1 MERIID
7 LSLRHKDRLMAGLW
21 LMKIIMLLKLKFF
34 SPFSADPF
42 NPFALRSFWPLLS
55 NVMCDLLHL
64 CFFVFFFFFFFVKFI
79 PQHRVN
85 SPGVEREGEWRKI
98 WSLTG
103 AIAGFPN
110 IIFTCDKSY
119 LRWSDFTRC
128 NFRRWILLPRRTTLY
143 RTLPQFKSSVKP
155 PFAGFVFYSNR
166 ANNFTWGHWCY
177 TAASD
182 YSL

>member
-34 SPFSADPF
+34 SPFSPDPF
-42 NPFALRSFWPLLS
+42 DPFALRSFWPLLS

-64 CFFVFFFFFFFVKFI
+64 CFRLLLFFLKFI
-79 PQHRVN
+79 PQHKVN
-85 SPGVEREGEWRKI
+85 SPGVERERESGEKSEVWKEQ
-98 WSLTG
+98 SQ
-103 AIAGFPN
+103 AFPTLFLPV
-110 IIFTCDKSY
+110 IY

-128 NFRRWILLPRRTTLY
+128 NFRRRILLARRATLC
-143 RTLPQFKSSVKP
+143 RTPPQFKSSVKP